1 MKKLILVLLFGFGL
15 LLQSFAQDRIEQLRM
30 KLEAMAVDIPGL
42 EQTLQMSVSGVKIQD
57 FLATVAENHKLNISI
72 DPQLAIDIYNNFSDA
87 RVLDVLLFVCR
98 NYNLDVEF
106 TGSIMYFKKYT
117 EPVLTPKP
125 YEAKKP
131 KVEYFKETNFLSLD
145 LKKDSIEYVVR
156 EITTQSYYN
165 VLVGPSARGMQLSAF
180 IANRPFVNAL
190 ELLCDANGLKL
201 VPKTETVFLLE
212 KGDALTVN
220 SSINSGA
227 KTGLKTPEK
236 QVEGLDVKLSSR
248 GLLNVRADNVPIKD
262 IIRQVSS
269 MTSRNYFL
277 FNEPTGNTSL
287 FVENAHYDDFLNY
300 LLMGTNYT
308 YKMQDSIYMIGE
320 RKLEGL
326 RETRMIKLKYRP
338 VEKIMTYIPAELKKD
353 LEIQEFIELNGL
365 ICSGSFLK
373 IAEIEAFLRQ
383 IDQLVPVVMIEVII
397 IESRRSNNTTTGVDA
412 GLGKNPNTTAT
423 NGSVT
428 GVNLE
433 ISPATINSI
442 INGFNTLGI
451 LNLGKVSSSFYMSV
465 QALESSGNIHVKS
478 VPKIST
484 LNGNLATMKVGSQEY
499 YLETTQNVYAS
510 NTTQTTL
517 AKQYKSVNADLTVKI
532 KPFVSDD
539 NQVTLTISVE
549 QSDFTAKIEPTAPPG
564 QVTRMFDSMIRVKDG
579 EMIVLGGLEEK
590 STEDSSSGLPG
601 VSRVKV
607 LRSIFGKNTRS
618 KSKSQLTV
626 FIKPTIVY

>member
-1 MKKLILVLLFGFGL
+1 MKNIAFLIFLLTCHL
-15 LLQSFAQDRIEQLRM
+15 LGAQDRIDQLKM
-30 KLEAMAVDIPGL
+30 KLEVLAVEIPGL
-42 EQTLQMSVSGVKIQD
+42 EQTLQMSVSGAHIQD

-72 DPQLAIDIYNNFSDA
+72 DPQLAIDIYNNFADA

-98 NYNLDVEF
+98 NYNLDIEF
-106 TGSIMYFKKYT
+106 TGSIMYFKKYN
-117 EPVLTPKP
+117 EPIPAPKP
-125 YEAKKP
+125 YEAKRP
-131 KVEYFKETNFLSLD
+131 KVEYIKETNFLSLD
-145 LKKDSIEYVVR
+145 LKKDSIEYVVK
-156 EITTQSYYN
+156 EITKQSLYN
-165 VLVGPSARGMQLSAF
+165 VLVGPSARGIQLSAF

-201 VPKTETVFLLE
+201 IPKSDLVFILE
-212 KGDALTVN
+212 KGDPTTVN
-220 SSINSGA
+220 SSINSGN
-227 KTGLKTPEK
+227 KTGLKANEK
-236 QVEGLDVKLSSR
+236 AIEGLDVKLSGR
-248 GLLNVRADNVPIKD
+248 GRLYVKADNVPIKD
-262 IIRQVSS
+262 IIRQVSAI
-269 MTSRNYFL
+269 TSRNYFL

-287 FVENAHYDDFLNY
+287 YVENALYDDFLNY
-300 LLMGTNYT
+300 LLIGTNYT

-326 RETRMIKLKYRP
+326 RETRMIKLRYRP
-338 VEKIMTYIPAELKKD
+338 VEKIINFIPTELKKD

-365 ICSGSFLK
+365 ICSGSSIK
-373 IAEIEAFLRQ
+373 IMEIEAFLHQ

-397 IESRRSNNTTTGVDA
+397 IESKRSNNTTTGVQA
-412 GLGKNPNTTAT
+412 GLGKGTNTTPT
-423 NGSVT
+423 NGDVT
-428 GVNLE
+428 GINME
-433 ISPATINSI
+433 ISPQTINGI
-442 INGFNTLGI
+442 INGFNALGI
-451 LNLGKVSSSFYMSV
+451 LNLGKVSPNFYLSV

-517 AKQYKSVNADLTVKI
+517 AKQYKSVNADLTIKI

-564 QVTRMFDSMIRVKDG
+564 QVTRMFESMIRVKDG

-590 STEDSSSGLPG
+590 SNENSSSGLPG
-601 VSRVKV
+601 VSRIPV
-607 LRSIFGKNTRS
+607 LRSIFGKNVKT